1 MSPVGSEISLA
12 ARYDAVTG
20 RPEPL
25 PLMALENRLLWQP
38 GMQQSIMSG
47 HASGHASEEVFTLQ
61 EEAEAITEISDAEE
75 AAWSILDRPG
85 AATQWCIVKLGGEGA
100 LLCTKSPRR
109 QHRQTG
115 VQVCCSCS
123 SMLQYSQQSRQC
135 MSDQLPA
142 GPEGF
147 CSTAA
152 LANHSVR
159 QFPIPGVGCRWLSP
173 TQWAAGTALLQR

>member
-1 MSPVGSEISLA
+1 
-12 ARYDAVTG
+12 
-20 RPEPL
+20 
-25 PLMALENRLLWQP
+25 MALENRLLWQP
-38 GMQQSIMSG
+38 GTQQCITF
-47 HASGHASEEVFTLQ
+47 HHASEELFTPAPLQ

-123 SMLQYSQQSRQC
+123 SVLQYSQQSRRC
-135 MSDQLPA
+135 MSDGLSA

-147 CSTAA
+147 HSTAA
-152 LANHSVR
+152 MAGHSVR
-159 QFPIPGVGCRWLSP
+159 QFY
-173 TQWAAGTALLQR
+173 T